1 MVQPD
6 RPLLTG
12 TLLDEECELSL
23 RELATAC
30 GVSAEVLIEMV
41 DEGMLVPHG
50 GGDPLGWRFPPS
62 ALKRARTAL
71 HLQEDLGVNLAGAAL
86 VVELLDEIR
95 RLRSELDRLQHC
107 LLED

>member
-6 RPLLTG
+6 QPLLTG

-23 RELATAC
+23 RELASAC
-30 GVSAEVLIEMV
+30 GVSAEILIEMV
-41 DEGMLVPHG
+41 DEGMLEPRG
-50 GGDPLGWRFPPS
+50 SDPLAWRFSPS

-86 VVELLDEIR
+86 VVDLLDEIR
-95 RLRSELDRLQHC
+95 RLRHELARLQRC
-107 LLED
+107 LLEE

>member
-6 RPLLTG
+6 QPLLTG

-23 RELATAC
+23 RELASAC
-30 GVSAEVLIEMV
+30 GVSAEILIEMV
-41 DEGMLVPHG
+41 DEGMLEPRG
-50 GGDPLGWRFPPS
+50 SDPLAWRFPPS

-86 VVELLDEIR
+86 VVDLLDEIR
-95 RLRSELDRLQHC
+95 RLRHELARLQHC
-107 LLED
+107 LLEE